1 MTAEDM
7 AWRPV
12 VAAMN
17 AVERVALRHQVL
29 YKLLLVDALEPL
41 RWGISR
47 HRAADLAR
55 RARKRVP
62 AYRDHYRHESA

>member
-7 AWRPV
+7 AWRPI

-17 AVERVALRHQVL
+17 AVERVALRHDVV
-29 YKLLLVDALEPL
+29 YRLLLVNALEPL

-62 AYRDHYRHESA
+62 A